1 MYSEGPNITYLVPVP
16 VLVPVGEPSVLED
29 EVVVAPG
36 GVRGVVGV
44 AAEVLIEEF
53 GRGPEGAGAAEG
65 LARSRPV
72 FGFISGFTQGS
83 SDGIGIRST

>member
-72 FGFISGFTQGS
+72 FGFISGFTQRF
-83 SDGIGIRST
+83 I